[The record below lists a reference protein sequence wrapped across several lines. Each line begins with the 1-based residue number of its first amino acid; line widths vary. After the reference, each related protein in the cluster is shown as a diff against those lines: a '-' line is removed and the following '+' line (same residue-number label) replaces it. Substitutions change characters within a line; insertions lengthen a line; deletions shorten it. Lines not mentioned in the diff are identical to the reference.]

1 MAQDKDDLLL
11 WTYGTRRTSYLF
23 FSSESK
29 PSTLDQWH
37 KTAGDVEDLWSFWLG
52 RFYAA

>member
-11 WTYGTRRTSYLF
+11 WTYGTRQTSYLF

-29 PSTLDQWH
+29 PSLDQWH
-37 KTAGDVEDLWSFWLG
+37 KTAGNVEDLWSFWLG